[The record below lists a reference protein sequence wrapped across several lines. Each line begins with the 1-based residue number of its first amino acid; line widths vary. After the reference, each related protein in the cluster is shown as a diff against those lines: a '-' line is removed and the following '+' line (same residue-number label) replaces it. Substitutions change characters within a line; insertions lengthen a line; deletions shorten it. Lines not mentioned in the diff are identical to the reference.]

1 MIFNPWAVILFLET
15 MHTLLSPKLLGIM
28 EQEGIG
34 SNSRADDIRLWGHY
48 IRLFSPTRLPLVAFQ
63 DGRLSPASSTSPEPP
78 CSMLLLEWPP
88 WAELH
93 T

>member
-1 MIFNPWAVILFLET
+1 

-28 EQEGIG
+28 EGEGIG
-34 SNSRADDIRLWGHY
+34 SNSRADDIRLRGHY
-48 IRLFSPTRLPLVAFQ
+48 ISLFSTTPLPLVAFQ
-63 DGRLSPASSTSPEPP
+63 DGRLSPASSASPESP

>member
-1 MIFNPWAVILFLET
+1 
-15 MHTLLSPKLLGIM
+15 M
-28 EQEGIG
+28 EGEGIG
-34 SNSRADDIRLWGHY
+34 SNRRADDIRLWGHY
-48 IRLFSPTRLPLVAFQ
+48 ISLFSTTPLPLVAFQ
-63 DGRLSPASSTSPEPP
+63 DGRLSPASSASPESP